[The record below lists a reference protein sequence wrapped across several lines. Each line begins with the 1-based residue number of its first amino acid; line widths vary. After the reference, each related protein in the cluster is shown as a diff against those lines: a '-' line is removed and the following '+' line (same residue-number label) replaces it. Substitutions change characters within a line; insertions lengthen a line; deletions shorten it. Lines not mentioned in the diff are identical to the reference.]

1 MIWGRRKR
9 AQEAADEALAAKIEA
24 ELDLKEAKQTQREVT
39 VQSDRIREI
48 NRQNHFSEGLQRSFR
63 GRPV

>member
-1 MIWGRRKR
+1 MIWGRRKQ

>member
-9 AQEAADEALAAKIEA
+9 AQAEADEALAAKIEA

-63 GRPV
+63 GRPA

>member
-9 AQEAADEALAAKIEA
+9 AQAEADEALAAKIEA